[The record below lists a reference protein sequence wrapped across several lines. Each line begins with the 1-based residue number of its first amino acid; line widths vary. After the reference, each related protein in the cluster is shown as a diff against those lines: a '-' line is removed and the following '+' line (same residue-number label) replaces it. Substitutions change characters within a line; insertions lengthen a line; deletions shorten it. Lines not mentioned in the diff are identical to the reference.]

1 MIRLSSEDETAK
13 AMRLGMFAFMR
24 PVITSAD
31 GRCVA
36 MMRCMPAA
44 RPICA
49 TRQMLSSTSL
59 AAHEHEVRQLVDDD
73 DDLRQRLPVGLIF
86 LQGVVTCEV
95 AHAVP
100 RRRVGSA

>member
-1 MIRLSSEDETAK
+1 MMRLSSEDETAK

-59 AAHEHEVRQLVDDD
+59 AAQSMRSASSSMTMT
-73 DDLRQRLPVGLIF
+73 
-86 LQGVVTCEV
+86 TCG
-95 AHAVP
+95 
-100 RRRVGSA
+100 RVCPSGSFFCRAL